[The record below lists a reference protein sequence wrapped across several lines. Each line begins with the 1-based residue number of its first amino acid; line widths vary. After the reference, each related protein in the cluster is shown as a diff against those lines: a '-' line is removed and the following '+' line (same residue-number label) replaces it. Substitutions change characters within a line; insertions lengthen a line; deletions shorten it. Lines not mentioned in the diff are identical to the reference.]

1 MPCKNPFWLS
11 ILLATG
17 CMSTGWAATVAV
29 PGNKMDVASAHLMAA
44 AEPIETLAEDAFSAG
59 GKQLTGKIAA
69 ADSAAKNVIP
79 VLPPAAATELEKNVK
94 LIHDGSAARDKAG
107 VALASIEAYRV
118 LVSNAHP
125 GAVPTSVNL
134 LDYAGFRYQTDLKTN
149 PVRWPDARAAAD
161 YARKNWA
168 SVATR
173 INDSGLKIKVGNSVR
188 ELEMAAK
195 NEDAKAAKRAANSE
209 LDLVD
214 QLENYFNKIPAA
226 QG

>member
-1 MPCKNPFWLS
+1 MRSKNPLWLS

-17 CMSTGWAATVAV
+17 CMSAVCAATAGA
-29 PGNKMDVASAHLMAA
+29 PGNKMDVASAHVLAA
-44 AEPIETLAEDAFSAG
+44 AEPFETLAEDAFSAG

-69 ADSAAKNVIP
+69 ADSAAKSVIP
-79 VLPPAAATELEKNVK
+79 VLSPAAATELAKEVK
-94 LIHDGSAARDKAG
+94 RIHDGRAASDKAR

-118 LVSNAHP
+118 LVSSAHP

-149 PVRWPDARAAAD
+149 PVRWPDAIAAAD
-161 YARKNWA
+161 YARKNWTPL
-168 SVATR
+168 ATR
-173 INDSGLKIKVGNSVR
+173 VHDSGLKMNVENSVR
-188 ELEMAAK
+188 EMEMAAK
-195 NEDAKAAKRAANSE
+195 NADAKGAKMAVKSE

-214 QLENYFNKIPAA
+214 RLENYFNRTPAA